1 MAGNV
6 EQLPD
11 GMRSV
16 RKDAPRGRYLNDT
29 EAQIDDIL
37 VGLGHLLRR
46 HLNTLLVFALIAGL
60 IYAFALPLVTAVIG
74 VALGFARLFL
84 LIVFSAAGILVQFG
98 VLFWFLGRGRTYWV
112 QPGESGVTFDDYR
125 GNPEVLE
132 SASRV
137 VTLLRGVKSFRDM
150 GGEHIRGLLLIGPP
164 GTGKSYLAQAIS
176 TEAGV
181 PFGYASAPSFQNMFL
196 GISSLRVMM
205 LYRKARKLAKKYG
218 ACILFIDE
226 VDAIAQTRQGTQGG
240 GMGGLFGGGSSIL
253 NELLL
258 QMDPPPQEVKL
269 LGKIAR
275 SLGLR
280 RKRVENPPVL
290 TIAATNLPDVL
301 DPALLRPG
309 RFDRKIIVDKPS
321 AEGRREVIEYYLS
334 KVAHDPEIPIDYM
347 IHDTIGYTP
356 AALRY
361 VINEAVIHAHF
372 EGRAAVT
379 YDDFS
384 AAREFHELGLKQPV
398 PGMSQEER
406 RRIAYH
412 EAGHAVAGY
421 ILFPRHRVVK
431 VTIVRHASALGM
443 ASYKP
448 SEETYT
454 QDRDAVLA
462 DITVSLAARAAEELF
477 LGVQLNGVQSDLRQ
491 ATQRATEM
499 VSAYGMGGSLYSAA
513 NVGPFATDMV
523 TRRKVERILAHQF
536 REARRLLQAN
546 ASSVHAV
553 AAALLDEDELNEM
566 QLRAIMEQFEIIKP
580 EALPEPEWTD
590 ADERSALR
598 EQALVVPAPGVLEAS
613 SEAAAELPQTRPD

>member
-1 MAGNV
+1 
-6 EQLPD
+6 
-11 GMRSV
+11 
-16 RKDAPRGRYLNDT
+16 
-29 EAQIDDIL
+29 
-37 VGLGHLLRR
+37 
-46 HLNTLLVFALIAGL
+46 
-60 IYAFALPLVTAVIG
+60 
-74 VALGFARLFL
+74 
-84 LIVFSAAGILVQFG
+84 
-98 VLFWFLGRGRTYWV
+98 
-112 QPGESGVTFDDYR
+112 
-125 GNPEVLE
+125 VLE
-132 SASRV
+132 SANRV

-226 VDAIAQTRQGTQGG
+226 VDAIAQARQGAQGG
-240 GMGGLFGGGSSIL
+240 GMMGGMLGGGSSIL

-280 RKRVENPPVL
+280 RQRVENPPVL

-309 RFDRKIIVDKPS
+309 RFDRKIIVDRPS
-321 AEGRREVIEYYLS
+321 AEGRREIIEYYLG
-334 KVAHDPEIPIDYM
+334 KVTHDPEIPIDYM
-347 IHDTIGYTP
+347 IYDTIGYTP

-372 EGRAAVT
+372 EGRSAVN

-384 AAREFHELGLKQPV
+384 AAREFHELGLKQPI

-412 EAGHAVAGY
+412 EAGHGVAGY

-454 QDRDAVLA
+454 KDREAVLA

-477 LGVQLNGVQSDLRQ
+477 LGIQLNGVQGDLRQ
-491 ATQRATEM
+491 ATLRATEM
-499 VSAYGMGGSLYSAA
+499 VNAYGMGGSLYSA
-513 NVGPFATDMV
+513 VSFGPFPADMI

-546 ASSVHAV
+546 AAAVHAV
-553 AAALLDEDELNEM
+553 AAALLEHDELNEM
-566 QLRAIMEQFEIIKP
+566 QLRAIMEQFEIIVP
-580 EALPEPEWTD
+580 EPLPEPEWTD
-590 ADERSALR
+590 DDERFALR
-598 EQALVVPAPGVLEAS
+598 EQALVGPLPGIIEAPA
-613 SEAAAELPQTRPD
+613 EAAAGMPEPTPE